1 MAKTAVLVAFE
12 VKGGQMAPFLEI
24 IRAHAAGTL
33 DDERGCEQF
42 DVMTAKDGSN
52 AVHLHEV
59 YVDDNAYTQHAQ
71 SQRLTDVRGRYKDMI
86 VGRTIAICD
95 L

>member
-1 MAKTAVLVAFE
+1 
-12 VKGGQMAPFLEI
+12 
-24 IRAHAAGTL
+24 
-33 DDERGCEQF
+33 
-42 DVMTAKDGSN
+42 MTAKDGSN

-59 YVDDNAYTQHAQ
+59 YVDDNAYAEHAQ
-71 SQRLTDVRGRYKDMI
+71 SQRLTDVRERYKDMI

>member
-1 MAKTAVLVAFE
+1 MTKTAVLVAFE
-12 VKGGQMAPFLEI
+12 VKGGQMTPFLEI

-33 DDERGCEQF
+33 DEEPGCEQF
-42 DVMTAKDGSN
+42 EVMTTKDGSN

-59 YVDDNAYTQHAQ
+59 YVDDNAYAVHAQ
-71 SQRLTDVRGRYKDMI
+71 SQHLANVRERYQELI